1 MVKRSQATER
11 KERKEGR
18 GCREGR
24 ADAAQTGE
32 REKDRERE
40 RGRKKVF
47 AEVVLDE
54 SKPPS
59 VFSPRPLLIA
69 RFIRATPEKPF
80 LDHVP
85 KPFFS
90 AHPCPSTL
98 PSIINCFVRSLL
110 CETSFES
117 GSPETPSRNISEKK
131 WRNLIWMIFE
141 RSWIRESR
149 WVWMGVLLV

>member
-1 MVKRSQATER
+1 M
-11 KERKEGR
+11 
-18 GCREGR
+18 
-24 ADAAQTGE
+24 
-32 REKDRERE
+32 
-40 RGRKKVF
+40 F

-149 WVWMGVLLV
+149 WVWMGVLLVKGNKIDWKEV